1 MADALRTMRT
11 RPATMS
17 SIRASSTT
25 ASCGTVT
32 VTAADD
38 GTGGGGGTGENGGTG
53 GAGGTGGGGGTGTDE
68 PSGFELGDGL
78 SDIEI
83 AGIGTTGLAVLAAA
97 GYFLSQQQ

>member
-53 GAGGTGGGGGTGTDE
+53 GGGGTGTDE

>member
-38 GTGGGGGTGENGGTG
+38 GTGGNGGTG
-53 GAGGTGGGGGTGTDE
+53 TDGTDGTDTDE

-83 AGIGTTGLAVLAAA
+83 AGISATGLAALAAA
-97 GYFLSQQQ
+97 GYFITQQQ

>member
-17 SIRASSTT
+17 SIRASATT

-38 GTGGGGGTGENGGTG
+38 GTGGNGDTDTGNGDTGTG
-53 GAGGTGGGGGTGTDE
+53 GSGDTGTGTDE

-83 AGIGTTGLAVLAAA
+83 AGISATGLAALAAA